1 MYGGY
6 YGGWEPKTYITQD
19 IPLDIYESKNGKPY
33 MDIKGWAEWKE
44 PDIAKRDLL
53 LRNIYLSAKMM
64 KYHPLMTKELRK
76 TYGLMAS
83 AALRAMSAE
92 FKYGVK
98 KEFNKMST
106 ALKAMKAKMK
116 AEKALYGPINKR
128 GFFGK
133 VYYWNKLIAL
143 PIDDPH
149 IPEYLAGYDPTV
161 VTHNP
166 NYVPSGPIEQ
176 QLTMQLTRSS
186 LKTEEK

>member
-1 MYGGY
+1 MWLLWWLGTSRLCYR
-6 YGGWEPKTYITQD
+6 D
-19 IPLDIYESKNGKPY
+19 IPLTVYESKAGKPY
-33 MDIKGWAEWKE
+33 MNIKDWAKTKWVEQNE
-44 PDIAKRDLL
+44 RDKQLGS
-53 LRNIYLSAKMM
+53 IYMSAKMM

-106 ALKAMKAKMK
+106 ALKAMRQKMK

-133 VYYWNKLIAL
+133 IDFWNRLIAL
-143 PIDDPH
+143 SIM
-149 IPEYLAGYDPTV
+149 ILLSLLCLLA
-161 VTHNP
+161 
-166 NYVPSGPIEQ
+166 
-176 QLTMQLTRSS
+176 LTPKL
-186 LKTEEK
+186 L